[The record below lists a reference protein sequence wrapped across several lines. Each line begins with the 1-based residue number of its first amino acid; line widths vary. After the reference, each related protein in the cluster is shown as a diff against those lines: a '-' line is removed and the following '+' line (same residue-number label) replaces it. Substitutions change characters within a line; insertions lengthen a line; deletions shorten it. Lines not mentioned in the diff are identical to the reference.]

1 MEAKDRPFS
10 QIIQGSKQFKIP
22 VFQRDYSW
30 TTTQCSQLWAD
41 INRNSQGYAERGHFI
56 GAIVYMAAADEI
68 GAAFGRWLVV
78 DGQQRLTSLTL
89 LMVALRDH
97 IREIDWVGGGED
109 SPTADRI
116 DACFLKNTQEDGDR
130 NYKLLLRRADDA
142 TLRSLI
148 DNARRPDAF
157 STLIVEA
164 YEHFRSLLQDCDPD
178 QVYREVSRLMVVDV
192 VLDRRH
198 DDPQLVFESLNS
210 TGVDLG
216 SSDLI
221 RNYILMRL
229 SEPQQTHLYDQYWSS
244 VEKSFQGS
252 RGGLD
257 SFLRD
262 YTAIEIR
269 ATKQIRNDRVYDTFK
284 ESFRFSGS
292 YDDIQTRIDELT
304 RFARYYSEFYVR
316 PMIDG
321 KLPDALRHLR
331 QLGEAPAMLV
341 MCLYDRYDRDLLS
354 EGDFLEA
361 LSLIESYLVRRA
373 VCGLQTRNYWSV
385 FAGIA
390 GKITDE
396 SPLQDLKVALRQ
408 RMDEYE
414 FPSTAAFKR
423 ALLEDDLYTRRRIC
437 FYVLKRLENWGEK
450 EPSPVDTYTVEHI
463 MPQTLS
469 RAWKRM
475 LGSQWQNIHENWL
488 HRLGNLTLTAY
499 NSRYSNRTFQEK
511 KEMEGGFDQS
521 AVRLN
526 GSVRKKNVWNK
537 KHIMNRGRVLTER
550 AIGIW
555 RDVEVDAS
563 LVEATEVR
571 ELELAAAARG
581 PADLEMSEDARSLF
595 RSLDKA
601 IRDLAEVIVI
611 IERRSVCYY
620 IRSNLVLE
628 ALPQKWGMRVLLDV
642 EVGDVDDPHS
652 LAYNAND
659 WRFIPNAAYSD
670 WNVLV
675 DIWEDGQIEGAIAII
690 RQAFNLGG
698 N

>member
-1 MEAKDRPFS
+1 VKKGKMEASDRPFS

-30 TTTQCSQLWAD
+30 TTTQCSQLWMD
-41 INRNSQGYAERGHFI
+41 INRNSQESAERGHFI

-89 LMVALRDH
+89 LMIALRDH
-97 IREIDWVGGGED
+97 IRKIDWTGGGED

-116 DACFLKNTQEDGDR
+116 DAYFLKNTQEDGDR
-130 NYKLLLRRADDA
+130 NYKLLLRRTDDA

-148 DNARRPDAF
+148 DEARRPDVF
-157 STLIVEA
+157 SYLIVEA
-164 YEHFRSLLQDCDPD
+164 YEHFRNLLKDCDPD

-221 RNYILMRL
+221 RNYVLMRL
-229 SEPQQTHLYDQYWSS
+229 SERQQTHLYNQYWSS

-257 SFLRD
+257 SF
-262 YTAIEIR
+262 
-269 ATKQIRNDRVYDTFK
+269 
-284 ESFRFSGS
+284 
-292 YDDIQTRIDELT
+292 
-304 RFARYYSEFYVR
+304 
-316 PMIDG
+316 
-321 KLPDALRHLR
+321 
-331 QLGEAPAMLV
+331 
-341 MCLYDRYDRDLLS
+341 
-354 EGDFLEA
+354 
-361 LSLIESYLVRRA
+361 
-373 VCGLQTRNYWSV
+373 

-390 GKITDE
+390 GKLTDE
-396 SPLQDLKVALRQ
+396 SPLQDLKAALR
-408 RMDEYE
+408 RRGDEYE
-414 FPSTAAFKR
+414 FPSTGVFKR

-469 RAWKRM
+469 RAWKEM
-475 LGSQWQNIHENWL
+475 LGDQWHEIHENWL

-511 KEMEGGFDQS
+511 KKMEGGFDQS

-526 GSVRKKNVWNK
+526 GSVRNRNVWNK
-537 KHIMNRGRVLTER
+537 NHIVNRGRVLTER
-550 AIGIW
+550 AIKIW
-555 RDVEVDAS
+555 CDVEIDAS
-563 LVEATEVR
+563 LVEAAEVR
-571 ELELAAAARG
+571 ELELAASARQ
-581 PADLEMSEDARSLF
+581 PADLEMSEDARNLFNSLNE
-595 RSLDKA
+595 A
-601 IRDLAEVIVI
+601 IHDLADVIAI
-611 IERRSVCYY
+611 TERRSVCYY
-620 IRSNLVLE
+620 IRSNVVLE
-628 ALPQKWGMRVLLDV
+628 ALPQRWGVKILLDV

-652 LAYNAND
+652 LACNAND
-659 WRFIPNAAYSD
+659 WKFIPNAAYSD
-670 WNVLV
+670 WNLV
-675 DIWEDGQIEGAIAII
+675 VEIWQNDQIEGAIAII
-690 RQAFNLGG
+690 RQAFNLEG